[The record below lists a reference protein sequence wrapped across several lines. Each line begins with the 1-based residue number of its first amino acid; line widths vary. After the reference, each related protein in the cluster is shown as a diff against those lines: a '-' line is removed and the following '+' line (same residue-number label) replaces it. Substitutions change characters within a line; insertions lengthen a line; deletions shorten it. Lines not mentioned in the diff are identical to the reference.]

1 MQKFAS
7 AELTSLVDVITTA
20 LDETKAVDANVIS
33 FEGKGLMTDALVV
46 VNGTS
51 NVHMQAIATKLSDKL
66 KEQKIE
72 NTVEGAG
79 SDIWVLVDCG
89 DVVVHIF
96 SEESRG
102 FYGLEKLWTDMEQS
116 A

>member
-20 LDETKAVDANVIS
+20 LDETKAVDTNVIS

-46 VNGTS
+46 VSGTS

-66 KEQKIE
+66 KEHKVE

>member
-1 MQKFAS
+1 MQNFVS
-7 AELTSLVDVITTA
+7 SELSDRVKIALEA
-20 LDETKAVDANVIS
+20 LDASKAIDANVIN
-33 FEGKGLMTDALVV
+33 FENKGMMAEALVI

-51 NVHMQAIATKLSDKL
+51 NVHMQAIANKLSEKL
-66 KEQKIE
+66 KDSKIE
-72 NTVEGAG
+72 HTVEGLS

-96 SEESRG
+96 SEESRD
-102 FYGLEKLWTDMEQS
+102 FYALEKLWCDMEQT

>member
-1 MQKFAS
+1 MQQFNSQELAS
-7 AELTSLVDVITTA
+7 RVETTIA
-20 LDETKAVDANVIS
+20 GLEESKAINVNVLN
-33 FEGKGLMTDALVV
+33 FEGKGLMADALVI

-51 NVHMQAIATKLSDKL
+51 NVHMQAIATKLAEKL
-66 KEQKIE
+66 KDSKIE
-72 NTVEGAG
+72 YTVEGIN

-89 DVVVHIF
+89 DMVIHIF

-102 FYGLEKLWTDMEQS
+102 FYGLERLWGDMEQT